1 MKMTKMIAACAML
14 ALASSPTLAAA
25 APANPAAK
33 LSLSPQVRAGSSV
46 KGANKLADGP
56 TTITALFLGG
66 LAIAAIVLAIA
77 NGGDDDKP
85 ASA

>member
-14 ALASSPTLAAA
+14 AMVSSPALA

-33 LSLSPQVRAGSSV
+33 LSLSPQVRAGASV
-46 KGANKLADGP
+46 KGASKLADGP

-66 LAIAAIVLAIA
+66 LAIAAVVLAITS
-77 NGGDDDKP
+77 GGNDDKP